1 MATHVPAASRKMARP
16 RPRDD
21 EVGMDQPGAPEEPT
35 ADAVDST
42 PVEAPAPAPTPSPA
56 VPLRDSALGA
66 LGLAAQVLRRPAF
79 LWAPTVLSVL
89 LTMPT
94 VLVIPD
100 AFFTGPMFGQQM
112 SQAEARAFFE
122 LVQQQMGPFVLL
134 TVLETLVFVPFLTVI
149 TYRLASDFLDG
160 RPADPFGRNLLGDG
174 ARMLGS
180 TLVLA
185 AVFAGFL
192 VAGSLIFA
200 LLVASG
206 AGIFLLL
213 LMPILIAFAAIVFL
227 RLLPVP
233 PLIVRGDGPV
243 AGVQHA
249 WSMSEGHVLR
259 ILRWGLVIWLASFA
273 GGI

>member
-1 MATHVPAASRKMARP
+1 
-16 RPRDD
+16 
-21 EVGMDQPGAPEEPT
+21 
-35 ADAVDST
+35 
-42 PVEAPAPAPTPSPA
+42 
-56 VPLRDSALGA
+56 
-66 LGLAAQVLRRPAF
+66 
-79 LWAPTVLSVL
+79 
-89 LTMPT
+89 
-94 VLVIPD
+94 
-100 AFFTGPMFGQQM
+100 
-112 SQAEARAFFE
+112 
-122 LVQQQMGPFVLL
+122 
-134 TVLETLVFVPFLTVI
+134 
-149 TYRLASDFLDG
+149 
-160 RPADPFGRNLLGDG
+160 
-174 ARMLGS
+174 MLGS

-273 GGI
+273 GGIAGQAVTQLGALVVPLRLAYVLASLVQGPILVVSAIMLTLLVRLLQHGPSEAKPARAVGPDWGAPRRPPL